1 MLRTLKEALTSV
13 ERQKMESER
22 KLVDVRNQLL
32 ESKLTQEALMNDQN
46 EE

>member
-1 MLRTLKEALTSV
+1 MLRTLKEAHTSV
-13 ERQKMESER
+13 ERQKIDSER